1 MSNPPLLSAT
11 VIEVYPKLCRVILD
25 QGSQELLCSYRRAG
39 EGIFPKGE
47 IRERAPVCVGDR
59 VEVRVLG
66 SKDGVVESRAPR
78 RNQLARPAPGRDGQV
93 VVHVVASNI
102 DRLVIVASTVEPA
115 FSPGLVDRFLV
126 AAERAGIPT
135 TLCLT
140 KVDLLHERT
149 PEQLAEVYA
158 HLGVPVYGVCSKTG
172 LGLEKLLQHLQGQ
185 MCVFAGHSGVGKT
198 TLLRALLDREVGKVG
213 EVSAITG
220 KGKHTTSSAYLF
232 LGPSGSR
239 WVDTPGV
246 REFGLVACSPEEL
259 ADSFPEFKASACTA
273 QGCAH
278 YHEKICTA
286 RDLPRYQSYLRILES
301 LLEARDSNPRRR
313 K

>member
-1 MSNPPLLSAT
+1 MF
-11 VIEVYPKLCRVILD
+11 
-25 QGSQELLCSYRRAG
+25 Q
-39 EGIFPKGE
+39 KGE

-66 SKDGVVESRAPR
+66 SKDGVVESRGPR

-102 DRLVIVASTVEPA
+102 DRLVIVASADEPK

-126 AAERAGIPT
+126 AAQRASIPT

-140 KVDLLHERT
+140 KIDLLQSQSAQ
-149 PEQLAEVYA
+149 QLAEIYVQ
-158 HLGVPVYGVCSKTG
+158 LQVPVFGVCSKTG
-172 LGLEKLLQHLQGQ
+172 LGLEALLNHLQGQ

-198 TLLRALLDREVGKVG
+198 TLLRSLLDREVGKVG

-232 LGPSGSR
+232 QGPAGSR

-246 REFGLVACSPEEL
+246 REFGLVGCPPEEL
-259 ADSFPEFKASACTA
+259 ADAFPEFQTMECTPK
-273 QGCAH
+273 GCSH
-278 YHEKICTA
+278 YRERICVA
-286 RDLPRYQSYLRILES
+286 RHLPRYESYLRILAS
-301 LLEARDSNPRRR
+301 LLEERDSGSRRR
-313 K
+313 R